1 MERPIKLLTEIHNK
15 RELWKIA
22 IKVKDKWTIFK
33 DGKQSFELVVVDA
46 KVETFKFSLTGRA
59 KDWLDTIPPG
69 TIATW
74 QDLER
79 KFKDRY
85 FPIHKFLE
93 RRSEIM
99 NFEQGDSETLY
110 DAWERFKLCL
120 KKCPDHGIDEL
131 QQMQYFTQGLRPQ
144 TRMLLDAS
152 AGGSLKNKDE
162 VEAKELVETMTQNEY
177 RAQNDRGAKKK
188 AGILELDTNNAI
200 LAQMKLMSKE
210 MEELK
215 KASSRGSQASVN
227 QFEEVKCDFCRGG
240 HENGKCFPEGSEQ
253 AKYLANFRKSY
264 PNNQGYGCGNQG
276 QNSNSNPPARKPSP
290 MEESIN
296 KFIQVTQES
305 IGELKTSQLT
315 MQKHNDASIKNLETQ
330 MGQLSRQFS
339 ELMSQGTF
347 GGNTKDNPWNEQC
360 KTITLR
366 KREVPS
372 PQLGESH
379 KKKEKNKVQEG
390 EVEKEELSENKN
402 EGEVEKS
409 KESEV
414 EESGE
419 SDNEG
424 EVEKLREKKV
434 RSEEED
440 VVKEQKAR
448 QEKGKGKEA
457 SPNIKL
463 PYPRKKKAKAKDHSQ
478 FKKFMKLLN
487 TLQLNVPLVE
497 ALEQMPLY
505 SKFLK
510 ELLTKK
516 RKPLDDDTV
525 DMTEECSALIQRKL
539 PQKKKDPGSFTI
551 PCSIGNLCIGR
562 ALCDLG
568 SIINLMSLTMMK
580 KIPGAVA
587 KPTRM
592 QLSLADRSI
601 VYPYGILHDVLVRVG
616 EFIFPADFI
625 IMDMTEDREVESL
638 LLGRPFLA
646 TGRALIDVEM
656 GELMLRTDEEKI
668 MFNVFEAMK
677 RHDDES
683 ECFRVDVIEEVVEDV
698 HVEEQPT
705 PPLERVIVNSIE
717 KVEDEFEEEIEECLR
732 QLEANL
738 VDSNPKV
745 EEVLSGD
752 KEEVA
757 QEDKAKTV
765 ELKELLSHL
774 KYVFLG
780 ENGSNPAIISSSLAR
795 LEESKLLRVLRANKE
810 AMGWAISDLKGI
822 SPTVCMHK
830 IKMED
835 EYKPVVQPQRRLNP
849 TMKEVVKK
857 EFLKLLEAGMIYPIS
872 DSEWVSPVHV
882 VSKKGGM
889 TVIRN
894 DKNELI
900 PTRTVTGWRMCIDY
914 RRLNKATRK
923 DHYPLPFMDQ
933 MLERL
938 AGQEYY
944 CFLDGYSG
952 YNQIEVDPRDQEK
965 TAFTCPFGM
974 FAYRRMPFGLCNA
987 PATFQRCMQAIFSD
1001 MMEDTLEVFMDDF
1014 SVFGKSFD
1022 SCLDNLNVVL
1032 KRCIDT
1038 NIILNWEK
1046 CHFMVKEGIVLGHK
1060 VSSKGIEVDQAK
1072 IEVIK
1077 ELPPPVNVKGVRS
1090 FLGHAGFYQ
1099 RFIKDFSNISKPLC
1113 ALLVKDSEFKFDDDC
1128 LNAFEIL
1135 KEKLVSTPIIVA
1147 PQWDLPFELMCDASD
1162 YAVGAVLGQHRSKF
1176 FHAIYYASKVLNE
1189 NQVNYTTTEKELLAI
1204 VFALEK
1210 FRSYLIGSKV
1220 IVFTDHAALRHLLT
1234 KNESKPRLLRWILLL
1249 QEFDIEIKDK
1259 KGVENVV
1266 ADHLSRL
1273 ENPLVTTKEK
1283 VISEAFP
1290 DEHLLAISTRPWFAD
1305 LANYKVSGELPEDLT
1320 SHQRKKF
1327 LHDSKF
1333 YFWDD
1338 PFLFKEGQDGIIR
1351 RCVDTKESLYIM
1363 WHWHNSPCGGHHSGQ
1378 RTAAKVL
1385 QSGFFWPTLFK
1396 DCVNYVKNCDKCQ
1409 RTGTITKRD
1418 EMPLQGM
1425 LEVEPFDCWGV
1436 DFMGPFPSS
1445 KSNLY
1450 ILVCVD
1456 YVTKWVEAIASPKND
1471 AHTVVKF
1478 LKKNI
1483 FSRFGVPRVLIS
1495 DGELEHKAYWATK
1508 FLNMDES
1515 LAGRERLL
1523 KLNELEEW
1531 RCRAYE
1537 NAVIY
1542 KARTKAYH
1550 DKALRPKEFHK
1561 GQQVLLFNSRLK
1573 LFPGKLKSKWSGPFV
1588 IKEVSPYGSVE
1599 IFKPGEEDQGFKV
1612 NGQRLKVY
1620 QGGEFQRHKVALIFR
1635 KLVLENN
1642 EEEKCNRKAESA
1654 PSAICTPRRAMMR
1667 AAQPKGKSRVNSQTP
1682 AQGSYQP
1689 RVNQI
1694 TARRVGFDGA
1704 PRKWKFKQFGS
1715 QWSLAR
1721 RAGTSGAPRHS
1732 TEKRGGGSSSRQ
1744 EPPPPPQVDEA
1755 RGMTWAEKF
1764 VRNNRGWTAPY
1775 SERFFR
1781 ENHHTRY
1788 LKLKALKINQE
1799 KAFKNGLREV
1809 PEVYGEL
1816 ERRGWLLFN
1825 SLMDRETMSGN
1836 LELVREFFA
1845 NAYHGDATRRVYVRG
1860 VLVDYSGDAINR
1872 FLRTTRVNEC
1882 AYMPLYQNVA
1892 GMSYMERKEVTRY
1905 VGRPLAPWYKY
1916 YGGTVPTKIHIHHF
1930 YDHGAIGYRLLSMDI
1945 RRTSK
1950 IEKPSFRL
1958 GHCNLITALCR
1969 DLHVPE
1975 LDEDDVFHPV
1985 APLTFETYRSFSAG
1999 PVPEA
2004 ERAKFVEEDDPEGGD
2019 EDEEDVD
2026 ELLNSNANRNEG
2038 EGQEDDALMAEIDGF
2053 VGDQEIPTQH
2063 HEAPQGGYH
2072 YTHHEDELARM
2083 LHELDLYRSTG
2094 ATHIYYNQQGSLYQD
2109 AMRYREE
2116 HSPPSDY
2123 ELYPTRGEWED
2134 YVHNDRER
2142 YEGMM
2147 RRRSREW
2154 ERSYLAHNPPTGT
2167 FGQSGYVPQG
2177 EEGPSHGYGAA
2188 EENLNMCL
2196 RPI

>member
-1 MERPIKLLTEIHNK
+1 MAGEENYIPVPPPRRTLGDYGQRNNGGIANLGFQPVNPVTFDIKNTMINTLKEDQYSGAESQCPNLHLSHFYDACDYTDPPGISESDK
-15 RELWKIA
+15 RLR
-22 IKVKDKWTIFK
+22 
-33 DGKQSFELVVVDA
+33 L
-46 KVETFKFSLTGRA
+46 FKFSLKGRA

-69 TIATW
+69 TIAHW

-99 NFEQGDSETLY
+99 NFEQ
-110 DAWERFKLCL
+110 
-120 KKCPDHGIDEL
+120 DEL
-131 QQMQYFTQGLRPQ
+131 QQMQYFTQELRPQ

-162 VEAKELVETMTQNEY
+162 VEAKELVEKMAQNEY

-188 AGILELDTNNAI
+188 AGILELDTNNVI

-215 KASSRGSQASVN
+215 KASSRGSQAHVN
-227 QFEEVKCDFCRGG
+227 QFEEIKCDFCRGS
-240 HENGKCFPEGSEQ
+240 HEN
-253 AKYLANFRKSY
+253 
-264 PNNQGYGCGNQG
+264 
-276 QNSNSNPPARKPSP
+276 
-290 MEESIN
+290 
-296 KFIQVTQES
+296 
-305 IGELKTSQLT
+305 
-315 MQKHNDASIKNLETQ
+315 
-330 MGQLSRQFS
+330 
-339 ELMSQGTF
+339 
-347 GGNTKDNPWNEQC
+347 DNPRNEQC

-366 KREVPS
+366 NREVPS

-379 KKKEKNKVQEG
+379 KKKEKKKVQEG
-390 EVEKEELSENKN
+390 EVEKEELSVKKN

-419 SDNEG
+419 SENEG

-440 VVKEQKAR
+440 VVKEQKAK
-448 QEKGKGKEA
+448 QEKGKGKES

-497 ALEQMPLY
+497 TLEQMPLY

-516 RKPLDDDTV
+516 RKPLYDDIV

-539 PQKKKDPGSFTI
+539 PQKKND
-551 PCSIGNLCIGR
+551 R
-562 ALCDLG
+562 
-568 SIINLMSLTMMK
+568 

-592 QLSLADRSI
+592 QLSLADLSI

-625 IMDMTEDREVESL
+625 IMDMAEDREVESL

-683 ECFRVDVIEEVVEDV
+683 DCFRVDVIEEVVEDV
-698 HVEEQPT
+698 HVEEQPS

-732 QLEANL
+732 QLEENP
-738 VDSNPKV
+738 VDSKPKF
-745 EEVLSGD
+745 EEVLSGY
-752 KEEVA
+752 KEEDA

-765 ELKELLSHL
+765 ELKELPSHL

-810 AMGWAISDLKGI
+810 AMSWAISDLKGI
-822 SPTVCMHK
+822 SPTLCMHK

-857 EFLKLLEAGMIYPIS
+857 EVLKLLEAGMIYPIS

-882 VSKKGGM
+882 VPKKGGM

-952 YNQIEVDPRDQEK
+952 YNQISVDPQDQEK
-965 TAFTCPFGM
+965 TDFTCPFGV

-987 PATFQRCMQAIFSD
+987 PANFQKCMQAIFSD
-1001 MMEDTLEVFMDDF
+1001 TMEDTLEVFMDDF

-1022 SCLDNLNVVL
+1022 SCLDNLNAVL

-1038 NIILNWEK
+1038 NLILNWEK

-1077 ELPPPVNVKGVRS
+1077 DLPPPVNVKGVRS
-1090 FLGHAGFYQ
+1090 FLGHAGFYR
-1099 RFIKDFSNISKPLC
+1099 RFIKDFSKISKPLC
-1113 ALLVKDSEFKFDDDC
+1113 ALLVKDSEFKFDDAC
-1128 LNAFEIL
+1128 LNAFEIV
-1135 KEKLVSTPIIVA
+1135 KEKLVSTPVIVA

-1162 YAVGAVLGQHRSKF
+1162 YAVGAVLGQHRSNF
-1176 FHAIYYASKVLNE
+1176 FHAIYYASKVLKE

-1234 KNESKPRLLRWILLL
+1234 KNESKPRLLRWVLLL

-1283 VISEAFP
+1283 VISKAFP

-1351 RCVDTKESLYIM
+1351 RCVDTKESLGIM
-1363 WHWHNSPCGGHHSGQ
+1363 WHCHNSPCGGHHSGP

-1385 QSGFFWPTLFK
+1385 QSGFLWPTLFK
-1396 DCVNYVKNCDKCQ
+1396 DCVDYVKNCDKCQ

-1418 EMPLQGM
+1418 EMPLQ
-1425 LEVEPFDCWGV
+1425 VA
-1436 DFMGPFPSS
+1436 SS
-1445 KSNLY
+1445 RKDWSLKLDDALWAY
-1450 ILVCVD
+1450 RTAFKTHLGFSPYQLVYGKACHLPV
-1456 YVTKWVEAIASPKND
+1456 
-1471 AHTVVKF
+1471 
-1478 LKKNI
+1478 
-1483 FSRFGVPRVLIS
+1483 
-1495 DGELEHKAYWATK
+1495 ELEHKAYWATK
-1508 FLNMDES
+1508 LLNMDES

-1550 DKALRPKEFHK
+1550 DKALRPKEFHP

-1573 LFPGKLKSKWSGPFV
+1573 LFPGKLKSRWSGPFV

-1620 QGGEFQRHKVALIFR
+1620 QGGEFQRHKVNQHYMR
-1635 KLVLENN
+1635 KRRQN
-1642 EEEKCNRKAESA
+1642 EAGEIRK
-1654 PSAICTPRRAMMR
+1654 IRH
-1667 AAQPKGKSRVNSQTP
+1667 QTP
-1682 AQGSYQP
+1682 A
-1689 RVNQI
+1689 
-1694 TARRVGFDGA
+1694 
-1704 PRKWKFKQFGS
+1704 
-1715 QWSLAR
+1715 R
-1721 RAGTSGAPRHS
+1721 RAVLPEWGKAKKTSDPS
-1732 TEKRGGGSSSRQ
+1732 QEEPKKRRLTRTMSKGGGSSSGQAPPSPPAPPQ
-1744 EPPPPPQVDEA
+1744 EPE
-1755 RGMTWAEKF
+1755 RELTWGERF
-1764 VRNNRGWTAPY
+1764 VQNNRGYMAPI
-1775 SERFFR
+1775 SEKFFR
-1781 ENHHTRY
+1781 DINRDRY
-1788 LKLKALKINQE
+1788 LKLKSLKINQE
-1799 KAFKNGLREV
+1799 KGFKDGLREV
-1809 PEVYGEL
+1809 PAIFGEL
-1816 ERRGWLLFN
+1816 ERRGWVRFN
-1825 SLMDRETMSGN
+1825 ELMERGKAKAN
-1836 LELVREFFA
+1836 LNIVREFYA
-1845 NAYHGDATRRVYVRG
+1845 NAFQGDVNRKVYVRG

-1872 FLRTTRVNEC
+1872 LLRTVRVQEC
-1882 AYMPLYQNVA
+1882 AYMPLSNTCSS
-1892 GMSYMERKEVTRY
+1892 MPIRERKEIRSF
-1905 VGRPLAPWYKY
+1905 VGRPSAPWYKY
-1916 YGGTVPTKIHIHHF
+1916 YGGSAPTKIHIHHF
-1930 YDHGAIGYRLLSMDI
+1930 NPIGRAWAKWVMHNLAPVANITEIQLPNALLVKMIMDQSDI
-1945 RRTSK
+1945 DLA
-1950 IEKPSFRL
+1950 L
-1958 GHCNLITALCR
+1958 G
-1969 DLHVPE
+1969 VPE
-1975 LDEDDVFHPV
+1975 LDEDAEILPV
-1985 APLTFETYRSFSAG
+1985 APLTLSYFRTFHSS
-1999 PVPEA
+1999 PVPIA
-2004 ERAKFVEEDDPEGGD
+2004 EREQFVEEEDPD
-2019 EDEEDVD
+2019 EDREGDDV
-2026 ELLNSNANRNEG
+2026 EVYLNDNVNENENEG
-2038 EGQEDDALMAEIDGF
+2038 RDQEEDALMAAIDGF
-2053 VGDQEIPTQH
+2053 EGVSQQQ
-2063 HEAPQGGYH
+2063 APQGGFH
-2072 YTHHEDELARM
+2072 YTHHEDELAWM
-2083 LHELDLYRSTG
+2083 LHELDLYKSTG
-2094 ATHIYYNQQGSLYQD
+2094 ANHIYYDDLWS
-2109 AMRYREE
+2109 
-2116 HSPPSDY
+2116 
-2123 ELYPTRGEWED
+2123 
-2134 YVHNDRER
+2134 
-2142 YEGMM
+2142 
-2147 RRRSREW
+2147 
-2154 ERSYLAHNPPTGT
+2154 
-2167 FGQSGYVPQG
+2167 
-2177 EEGPSHGYGAA
+2177 
-2188 EENLNMCL
+2188 
-2196 RPI
+2196 

>member
-1 MERPIKLLTEIHNK
+1 
-15 RELWKIA
+15 
-22 IKVKDKWTIFK
+22 
-33 DGKQSFELVVVDA
+33 
-46 KVETFKFSLTGRA
+46 
-59 KDWLDTIPPG
+59 
-69 TIATW
+69 
-74 QDLER
+74 
-79 KFKDRY
+79 
-85 FPIHKFLE
+85 
-93 RRSEIM
+93 M

-152 AGGSLKNKDE
+152 TGGSLKNKDE
-162 VEAKELVETMTQNEY
+162 VEAKELVETMAQNEY

-215 KASSRGSQASVN
+215 KASSRGSQAHVN
-227 QFEEVKCDFCRGG
+227 QCEEVKCDFCRGG

-264 PNNQGYGCGNQG
+264 PNNQGYGWGNQG
-276 QNSNSNPPARKPSP
+276 QTSNSNPPPRKPSP

-347 GGNTKDNPWNEQC
+347 GGNTKDNPRNEQC

-366 KREVPS
+366 NRDFPS
-372 PQLGESH
+372 PQVGESH
-379 KKKEKNKVQEG
+379 KKKEKKKVQEEKKKVQEG

-414 EESGE
+414 DESGE
-419 SDNEG
+419 SENEG

-440 VVKEQKAR
+440 MVKEQKAR
-448 QEKGKGKEA
+448 QEKGKGKE
-457 SPNIKL
+457 SSSNIKL

-487 TLQLNVPLVE
+487 TLQLHVPLVE

-505 SKFLK
+505 SKFL
-510 ELLTKK
+510 TKK
-516 RKPLDDDTV
+516 RKPLDDDTI
-525 DMTEECSALIQRKL
+525 DMTEECSAMIQRKL

-568 SIINLMSLTMMK
+568 SSINLMSLTMMK

-625 IMDMTEDREVESL
+625 IMDMAEDREVESL

-646 TGRALIDVEM
+646 TGRALIYVEM

-677 RHDDES
+677 RHDDDS
-683 ECFRVDVIEEVVEDV
+683 DCFRVDVIEEVVEDV
-698 HVEEQPT
+698 HVEEQT
-705 PPLERVIVNSIE
+705 SPPLERVIVNYIE

-732 QLEANL
+732 QFEANL

-745 EEVLSGD
+745 EEVLSSD

-757 QEDKAKTV
+757 QEDKVKAV
-765 ELKELLSHL
+765 ELKELPSHL
-774 KYVFLG
+774 K
-780 ENGSNPAIISSSLAR
+780 
-795 LEESKLLRVLRANKE
+795 ANKE

-822 SPTVCMHK
+822 SPTLCMHK

-857 EFLKLLEAGMIYPIS
+857 EVLKLLEAGMIYPIS
-872 DSEWVSPVHV
+872 DSELVSPVHV
-882 VSKKGGM
+882 VPKKVGM

-914 RRLNKATRK
+914 RRLNKVTRK

-952 YNQIEVDPRDQEK
+952 YNQIAVDPRDQEK
-965 TAFTCPFGM
+965 TPFWRVRIPED
-974 FAYRRMPFGLCNA
+974 AVWA
-987 PATFQRCMQAIFSD
+987 MQC
-1001 MMEDTLEVFMDDF
+1001 T
-1014 SVFGKSFD
+1014 G
-1022 SCLDNLNVVL
+1022 
-1032 KRCIDT
+1032 
-1038 NIILNWEK
+1038 NIPK
-1046 CHFMVKEGIVLGHK
+1046 M
-1060 VSSKGIEVDQAK
+1060 
-1072 IEVIK
+1072 
-1077 ELPPPVNVKGVRS
+1077 
-1090 FLGHAGFYQ
+1090 
-1099 RFIKDFSNISKPLC
+1099 
-1113 ALLVKDSEFKFDDDC
+1113 
-1128 LNAFEIL
+1128 
-1135 KEKLVSTPIIVA
+1135 
-1147 PQWDLPFELMCDASD
+1147 
-1162 YAVGAVLGQHRSKF
+1162 
-1176 FHAIYYASKVLNE
+1176 HAIN
-1189 NQVNYTTTEKELLAI
+1189 LLRHDGGHI
-1204 VFALEK
+1204 K
-1210 FRSYLIGSKV
+1210 
-1220 IVFTDHAALRHLLT
+1220 DHAALRHLLT
-1234 KNESKPRLLRWILLL
+1234 KNESKPRLLRWVLLL

-1273 ENPLVTTKEK
+1273 DNPLVTTKEK
-1283 VISEAFP
+1283 VISETFP

-1351 RCVDTKESLYIM
+1351 RCVDTKESLDIM
-1363 WHWHNSPCGGHHSGQ
+1363 WHCHNSPCGGHHSGP
-1378 RTAAKVL
+1378 RIAAKVL

-1396 DCVNYVKNCDKCQ
+1396 DCVDYVKNCDKCQ

-1418 EMPLQGM
+1418 EMPLKGM

-1471 AHTVVKF
+1471 AHTVVIF

-1495 DGELEHKAYWATK
+1495 DGVASSRKDWSLKLDDALWAYRTAFKTHLGFSPYQLVYGKTCHLPVELDVFRITRWFNELY
-1508 FLNMDES
+1508 LQS

-1550 DKALRPKEFHK
+1550 DKALKPKEFHP
-1561 GQQVLLFNSRLK
+1561 GQQVLLFDSRLK
-1573 LFPGKLKSKWSGPFV
+1573 LFPEKLKSRWSGPFV

-1635 KLVLENN
+1635 KLVLEDN
-1642 EEEKCNRKAESA
+1642 EEEKCNRKTEPALSDVCA
-1654 PSAICTPRRAMMR
+1654 PRR
-1667 AAQPKGKSRVNSQTP
+1667 QNGKIRVNSQTH
-1682 AQGSYQP
+1682 
-1689 RVNQI
+1689 
-1694 TARRVGFDGA
+1694 
-1704 PRKWKFKQFGS
+1704 
-1715 QWSLAR
+1715 AR
-1721 RAGTSGAPRHS
+1721 RAKHTTRRAGRFKSAKGKKATAPSQEEPKKKRLTRTSS
-1732 TEKRGGGSSSRQ
+1732 KGGGSSSRQ
-1744 EPPPPPQVDEA
+1744 EPPPPPQVEEA

-1764 VRNNRGWTAPY
+1764 VCNNRGCTAPY

-1781 ENHHTRY
+1781 EHHHTRY
-1788 LKLKALKINQE
+1788 LKLKALQINQE
-1799 KAFKNGLREV
+1799 KAFKNDLRKV

-1825 SLMDRETMSGN
+1825 SLMDREKMSGN

-1845 NAYHGDATRRVYVRG
+1845 NAYQGDATRKVYVRG

-1872 FLRTTRVNEC
+1872 FLRTTRVNQC
-1882 AYMPLYQNVA
+1882 AYMPLYQNIA
-1892 GMSYMERKEVTRY
+1892 GMSYRERKEVRSY

-1916 YGGTVPTKIHIHHF
+1916 YGGSVPTKIHIHHF
-1930 YDHGAIGYRLLSMDI
+1930 CPVGRAWADWVMHNIALVANTAEIQIYNALLIKMIMDQSDIDLGELLSMDI

-1950 IEKPSFRL
+1950 IEKPFFRL
-1958 GHCNLITALCR
+1958 GHYNLITALCR

-1975 LDEDDVFHPV
+1975 IDEDDVFHPV
-1985 APLTFETYRSFSAG
+1985 APLTFESYRSFSAD

-2004 ERAKFVEEDDPEGGD
+2004 ERARFVEEADPEGSD
-2019 EDEEDVD
+2019 E
-2026 ELLNSNANRNEG
+2026 
-2038 EGQEDDALMAEIDGF
+2038 
-2053 VGDQEIPTQH
+2053 EIPTQH

-2094 ATHIYYNQQGSLYQD
+2094 ATHIYYNQQGALYRD

-2116 HSPPSDY
+2116 HPPVTAPGPHHGD
-2123 ELYPTRGEWED
+2123 P
-2134 YVHNDRER
+2134 
-2142 YEGMM
+2142 
-2147 RRRSREW
+2147 
-2154 ERSYLAHNPPTGT
+2154 
-2167 FGQSGYVPQG
+2167 G
-2177 EEGPSHGYGAA
+2177 EEGPSHGYGDA
-2188 EENLNMCL
+2188 EENPNMFCDISDFGFGNVDEANVRNL
-2196 RPI
+2196 ASPDASNPPSRTPQ

>member
-1 MERPIKLLTEIHNK
+1 MLDTSSSGFLFDPEIEKTARASQDYQEIQSNTDQEPIDMAGEENFISVPPPRRTLGDYGQRNNGGIANLGFQPVNPVTFDIKNTVISALKEDQYSGAESQCPNLHLSHFYDACNYTDPPGISESDK
-15 RELWKIA
+15 RLR
-22 IKVKDKWTIFK
+22 
-33 DGKQSFELVVVDA
+33 L
-46 KVETFKFSLTGRA
+46 FKFSLTGRA

-162 VEAKELVETMTQNEY
+162 VEAKELVETMAQNEY

-188 AGILELDTNNAI
+188 AGILELDTNR
-200 LAQMKLMSKE
+200 QWHKMK

-215 KASSRGSQASVN
+215 KASSRGSQAHVN

-264 PNNQGYGCGNQG
+264 PNNQGYGWGNQG

-347 GGNTKDNPWNEQC
+347 GGNTKDNPRNEQC

-366 KREVPS
+366 NREIPS
-372 PQLGESH
+372 PQVGESH
-379 KKKEKNKVQEG
+379 KKKEKNKVQED
-390 EVEKEELSENKN
+390 EVEKEELSEMKN
-402 EGEVEKS
+402 EGDVEKS

-419 SDNEG
+419 SENEG
-424 EVEKLREKKV
+424 EVEVEKLREKKV

-440 VVKEQKAR
+440 VGKEQKTG
-448 QEKGKGKEA
+448 QEKGKGKES

-516 RKPLDDDTV
+516 RKPLNDDTV

-568 SIINLMSLTMMK
+568 SSINLMSLTMMK

-587 KPTRM
+587 KPTRI

-616 EFIFPADFI
+616 EFIFPDDFI
-625 IMDMTEDREVESL
+625 IMDIAEDREVESL
-638 LLGRPFLA
+638 VLGRPFLA
-646 TGRALIDVEM
+646 IGRALIDVEM

-668 MFNVFEAMK
+668 MFNVK

-683 ECFRVDVIEEVVEDV
+683 DCFRVDVIEEVVEDV
-698 HVEEQPT
+698 HVEEQPS

-717 KVEDEFEEEIEECLR
+717 KVEDKFEEEIEECLR
-732 QLEANL
+732 QLKANL
-738 VDSNPKV
+738 VDSKPKFEEV
-745 EEVLSGD
+745 VDVIEEVVEDVHVEEQPSPPLERVIVNSIEKVEDKFEEEIEECLRQLKANLVDSKPKFEEVLSSD
-752 KEEVA
+752 KEENA

-765 ELKELLSHL
+765 ELKEIPSHL

-780 ENGSNPAIISSSLAR
+780 ENGSNPTIISSSLAR
-795 LEESKLLRVLRANKE
+795 LEESKFLRVLRANKE

-822 SPTVCMHK
+822 SPTLCMHK

-849 TMKEVVKK
+849 TMKEVVKN
-857 EFLKLLEAGMIYPIS
+857 EVLKLLEAGMIYPIS

-882 VSKKGGM
+882 VPKKGGM
-889 TVIRN
+889 TVIHN

-944 CFLDGYSG
+944 FFLDGNSG
-952 YNQIEVDPRDQEK
+952 YNQIAVDPRDQEK
-965 TAFTCPFGM
+965 TAFTCPF
-974 FAYRRMPFGLCNA
+974 
-987 PATFQRCMQAIFSD
+987 
-1001 MMEDTLEVFMDDF
+1001 V
-1014 SVFGKSFD
+1014 
-1022 SCLDNLNVVL
+1022 
-1032 KRCIDT
+1032 
-1038 NIILNWEK
+1038 LNWEK

-1072 IEVIK
+1072 I
-1077 ELPPPVNVKGVRS
+1077 
-1090 FLGHAGFYQ
+1090 
-1099 RFIKDFSNISKPLC
+1099 
-1113 ALLVKDSEFKFDDDC
+1113 KDSEFNFDDAC

-1135 KEKLVSTPIIVA
+1135 KEKLVSTPVIVA

-1162 YAVGAVLGQHRSKF
+1162 YAVGAVLGQHQSKF

-1189 NQVNYTTTEKELLAI
+1189 NQINYTTTEKELLAI

-1234 KNESKPRLLRWILLL
+1234 KNESKPRLLRWVLLL
-1249 QEFDIEIKDK
+1249 QEFYIEIKDK

-1290 DEHLLAISTRPWFAD
+1290 DEHLLAISTRSWFAD

-1338 PFLFKEGQDGIIR
+1338 PFLFKEGQD
-1351 RCVDTKESLYIM
+1351 VD
-1363 WHWHNSPCGGHHSGQ
+1363 

-1396 DCVNYVKNCDKCQ
+1396 DCVDYVKNCDKCQ

-1456 YVTKWVEAIASPKND
+1456 YVTKWVEAIASLKND
-1471 AHTVVKF
+1471 AHTVHKVATPYHPQTSGLVEVSNRQIKQILEKTVASSRKDWS
-1478 LKKNI
+1478 LKLDDALWAYRTAFKTYLG
-1483 FSRFGVPRVLIS
+1483 FSPYQLVYGKACHLPV
-1495 DGELEHKAYWATK
+1495 ELEHTAYWATK
-1508 FLNMDES
+1508 LLNMDES

-1523 KLNELEEW
+1523 KLNELDEW

-1550 DKALRPKEFHK
+1550 DKALRPKEFHP
-1561 GQQVLLFNSRLK
+1561 GQQ
-1573 LFPGKLKSKWSGPFV
+1573 
-1588 IKEVSPYGSVE
+1588 EVSPYGSVE
-1599 IFKPGEEDQGFKV
+1599 IFKPGEEDQG
-1612 NGQRLKVY
+1612 
-1620 QGGEFQRHKVALIFR
+1620 
-1635 KLVLENN
+1635 KLVLEDN

-1654 PSAICTPRRAMMR
+1654 LSDVCVPRRAMVR
-1667 AAQPKGKSRVNSQTP
+1667 AAQPNGNIRVNSQTP
-1682 AQGSYQP
+1682 
-1689 RVNQI
+1689 V
-1694 TARRVGFDGA
+1694 RRA
-1704 PRKWKFKQFGS
+1704 THTT
-1715 QWSLAR
+1715 R
-1721 RAGTSGAPRHS
+1721 RAGRFKSARVLSDNWRRAGIFSFNPSSSSSPSRIHHLQTSINPQKPSKLHQSNIINSNPQQIIITHTPQITNSPNKIPKPQFPKPNPKATNFFKQTLKLSFSSLKMFDKLHGKGKKTNAPS
-1732 TEKRGGGSSSRQ
+1732 QEEPKKKRLTRSSSKGGGSSSRQ
-1744 EPPPPPQVDEA
+1744 EPPPPPQVEEA
-1755 RGMTWAEKF
+1755 QGMTWAEKF
-1764 VRNNRGWTAPY
+1764 VRNNRGCTAPY
-1775 SERFFR
+1775 SERFFQ
-1781 ENHHTRY
+1781 EHHHTRY
-1788 LKLKALKINQE
+1788 LKLKALQINQE

-1809 PEVYGEL
+1809 PEVYGEI

-1825 SLMDRETMSGN
+1825 SLMDREKMSGN
-1836 LELVREFFA
+1836 LELVREFL
-1845 NAYHGDATRRVYVRG
+1845 RMLIRV
-1860 VLVDYSGDAINR
+1860 
-1872 FLRTTRVNEC
+1872 
-1882 AYMPLYQNVA
+1882 MPL
-1892 GMSYMERKEVTRY
+1892 ERCMLREYWWTTQVM
-1905 VGRPLAPWYKY
+1905 
-1916 YGGTVPTKIHIHHF
+1916 
-1930 YDHGAIGYRLLSMDI
+1930 RLI
-1945 RRTSK
+1945 
-1950 IEKPSFRL
+1950 
-1958 GHCNLITALCR
+1958 
-1969 DLHVPE
+1969 
-1975 LDEDDVFHPV
+1975 VF
-1985 APLTFETYRSFSAG
+1985 
-1999 PVPEA
+1999 
-2004 ERAKFVEEDDPEGGD
+2004 
-2019 EDEEDVD
+2019 
-2026 ELLNSNANRNEG
+2026 
-2038 EGQEDDALMAEIDGF
+2038 
-2053 VGDQEIPTQH
+2053 
-2063 HEAPQGGYH
+2063 
-2072 YTHHEDELARM
+2072 
-2083 LHELDLYRSTG
+2083 
-2094 ATHIYYNQQGSLYQD
+2094 
-2109 AMRYREE
+2109 
-2116 HSPPSDY
+2116 
-2123 ELYPTRGEWED
+2123 
-2134 YVHNDRER
+2134 
-2142 YEGMM
+2142 
-2147 RRRSREW
+2147 
-2154 ERSYLAHNPPTGT
+2154 
-2167 FGQSGYVPQG
+2167 
-2177 EEGPSHGYGAA
+2177 
-2188 EENLNMCL
+2188 
-2196 RPI
+2196 